1 VSYTGPYRKK
11 EGDHS
16 WHIFGSLECS
26 SGALLALSKI
36 DLAVDTNNAESRK
49 KLSSSCKKDELQ
61 VKMSG
66 RGIKQKDG
74 GGEFNYDIL

>member
-1 VSYTGPYRKK
+1 
-11 EGDHS
+11 
-16 WHIFGSLECS
+16 
-26 SGALLALSKI
+26 LLALSKI